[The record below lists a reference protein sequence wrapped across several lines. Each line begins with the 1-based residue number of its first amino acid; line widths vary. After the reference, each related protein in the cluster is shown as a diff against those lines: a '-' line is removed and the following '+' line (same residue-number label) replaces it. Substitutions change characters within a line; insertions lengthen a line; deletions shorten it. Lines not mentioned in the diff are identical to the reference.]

1 MVVDEYFRVAN
12 QIECVFWN
20 CFGLGF
26 LLSAVKPSYRRL
38 KLLAGLVLVV
48 FGISDFVEADTGA
61 WWDPWWLLLWKS
73 ACVLALAAMLFL
85 YMKRQRKAQA
95 KNAQA
100 PPPSPDQ

>member
-38 KLLAGLVLVV
+38 KLLSGLVFVV
-48 FGISDFVEADTGA
+48 FGLSDFVESGTGA

-73 ACVLALAAMLFL
+73 ACFLALAAILFL
-85 YMKRQRKAQA
+85 YMKNQRAALAKGDQSSADRQ
-95 KNAQA
+95 
-100 PPPSPDQ
+100 